1 MRNQSA
7 VTLHEIYYSR
17 LKKKPKAKGLDLKRH
32 IDNILQKLQL
42 AVLYNELKG
51 KINAVG
57 NITWEED
64 R

>member
-7 VTLHEIYYSR
+7 VVFYDLVKNR

-51 KINAVG
+51 KINAVS

>member
-1 MRNQSA
+1 
-7 VTLHEIYYSR
+7 LHEIYYSR

-51 KINAVG
+51 KINAIS